1 MGGRKW
7 EGWKGERKS
16 GSGMMEF
23 GIPRYKRTPTK
34 GPLPPPPFPTLSFP
48 PPALLLGSLRMDFGD
63 IRKLVLSVD
72 DEKLHEQTIEQ
83 LIKYMPNKEEMMQ
96 LLAYKDKMNDLS
108 DAERFGVV
116 VSKEGFEAD

>member
-1 MGGRKW
+1 
-7 EGWKGERKS
+7 
-16 GSGMMEF
+16 
-23 GIPRYKRTPTK
+23 
-34 GPLPPPPFPTLSFP
+34 
-48 PPALLLGSLRMDFGD
+48 MDFGD